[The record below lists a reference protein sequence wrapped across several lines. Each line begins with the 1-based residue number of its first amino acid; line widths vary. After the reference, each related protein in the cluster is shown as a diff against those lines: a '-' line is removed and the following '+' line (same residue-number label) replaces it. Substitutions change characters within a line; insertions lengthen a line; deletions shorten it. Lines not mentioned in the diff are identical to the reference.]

1 MRTGRLGSA
10 TSEAPVMMS
19 GSGNVVSSR
28 TVGLENGAERESE
41 TDAKAAVVTA
51 RTATDESHRICFPK
65 IARI

>member
-1 MRTGRLGSA
+1 
-10 TSEAPVMMS
+10 MMS

-28 TVGLENGAERESE
+28 TVGLENGAEGESE

-51 RTATDESHRICFPK
+51 RAATDESHRICFPK

>member
-1 MRTGRLGSA
+1 
-10 TSEAPVMMS
+10 MMS

-28 TVGLENGAERESE
+28 TVGLENGAEGESE